1 MHIHSLDRWQHD
13 HLFHLD
19 ATEGEKR
26 TLWVVILTAV
36 MMVVEIS
43 AGHLYGS
50 MALLAD
56 GWHMGTH
63 VAALSIAL
71 FAYRYS
77 RKNAVNPKFSFGTGK
92 VNSLGGFASAVSLGV
107 VALMIG
113 ADSIQRL
120 FSPEQIHYNE
130 AITVAVIGLIVN
142 LASAWLLQGSHD
154 HHHGHDHHHSHNHE
168 HHRDHGKAQH
178 QDHNLRA
185 AYMHVIADA
194 LTSVLAIVALL
205 FGKSLGW
212 VWMDAAMG
220 IVGAIVISH
229 WSIGLL
235 KETSGVLLDNTANK
249 KITTNIRTAI
259 ETDADNRI
267 VDLHVWR
274 VGAKHHATIISLVTH
289 QPQGPEHYKNLL
301 SSIPNL
307 SHVTVE
313 VNECEGETC
322 LIP

>member
-1 MHIHSLDRWQHD
+1 
-13 HLFHLD
+13 
-19 ATEGEKR
+19 
-26 TLWVVILTAV
+26 

-77 RKNAVNPKFSFGTGK
+77 RKNAINPKFSFGTGK

-113 ADSIQRL
+113 TDSIQRL
-120 FSPEQIHYNE
+120 FSPEKIHYNE

-142 LASAWLLQGSHD
+142 LVSAWLLHGSHD
-154 HHHGHDHHHSHNHE
+154 HHHGHDHHHDHSHK
-168 HHRDHGKAQH
+168 HHDDHGKAQH

-185 AYMHVIADA
+185 AYMHVLADA

-220 IVGAIVISH
+220 IVGAVVISH

-235 KETSGVLLDNTANK
+235 KETSGVLLDNTADK
-249 KITTNIRTAI
+249 EITTNIKTAI

-322 LIP
+322 LNL